1 MLKRLNRKSV
11 VMFSMIA
18 IMALMNPLSCVAREN
33 TVEAKDINGDIY
45 VKVSGLPDEFGIKTG
60 TYNSETNTYTF
71 QPTDSITNAVKKTS
85 PSVVAIIGKS
95 QFKNGDSLSK
105 NERFNLIH
113 GTGVI
118 YESDGWIVTNAHVVK
133 DMSQITVVTAD
144 GRQYP
149 GKTMNIDEESDLALV
164 KIDAN
169 NLVKATFAEKSD
181 VEVGDP
187 VIAIGTPISFSLR
200 NTVTVGVISGV
211 GRSVNSTYR
220 LLQTDAA
227 INPGNSGG
235 ALVNTKGEVIGINSL
250 KFAAVGVD
258 NIGFAI
264 PSETVTYVIKQ
275 FMNYGKVKRA
285 SLGMNLEESWAA
297 VVGLPTDEPL
307 KAVTVQKDSNAE
319 KAGIAAGDLIYSI
332 DNIRVNTIVDV
343 NELLKQYEP
352 GQTALLR
359 MQSNG
364 DLVERELIL
373 EEDK

>member
-1 MLKRLNRKSV
+1 
-11 VMFSMIA
+11 MIA